1 MEQGFYRDRLSSLG
15 VEAVVPGEVDRT
27 RIQRMIYEELVR
39 GIINPQSRAALL
51 QIVGAE
57 RAAGADGV
65 ILGCTELGMLVN
77 EGDIRVPTFNSL
89 ELHARAG
96 LEFALGDS

>member
-1 MEQGFYRDRLSSLG
+1 
-15 VEAVVPGEVDRT
+15 
-27 RIQRMIYEELVR
+27 MIYEELVR

-57 RAAGADGV
+57 RAGGADGV
-65 ILGCTELGMLVN
+65 ILGCTELGMLVS
-77 EGDIRVPTFNSL
+77 EGEIRVPTFNSL
-89 ELHARAG
+89 KLHAEAG